1 MIKLYYHGSSE
12 NHGCE
17 AIIRST
23 NKILNTD
30 IKVFSMKPEGDYKY
44 NINDIMKVCEDKV
57 EDITGIKRV
66 FASIY
71 YKLTNKTLY
80 YTAIRRKGLL
90 ENIESGDI
98 CLSVGGDNY
107 CYVGQETLMDINTLI
122 RKKGAKTVLWGCSI
136 EESMINDDLK
146 KDLTGYSLIVAR
158 ESLSYN
164 FLKTINK
171 NTVLLPDPAFQLDK
185 VELPLPEKFIEGNT
199 IGINV
204 SPLIIGCENS
214 NGITIKNY
222 KKLIEWILE
231 NTDCNIVLIPHVV
244 IDNNDDREPLKLLYD
259 MYKYS
264 NRIILIGDHNCEE
277 IKGYISRC
285 RFFIGARTHAT
296 IAAYSTKVPTLVV
309 GYSVK
314 AKGIAQDIFGAYDNY
329 VVPVQNLKDEN
340 DLSNTF
346 KWIYDNE
353 LKIKNHLEEMM
364 DDYKSKSLLMKNE
377 IDKLDGRD

>member
-1 MIKLYYHGSSE
+1 
-12 NHGCE
+12 
-17 AIIRST
+17 
-23 NKILNTD
+23 
-30 IKVFSMKPEGDYKY
+30 
-44 NINDIMKVCEDKV
+44 
-57 EDITGIKRV
+57 
-66 FASIY
+66 
-71 YKLTNKTLY
+71 
-80 YTAIRRKGLL
+80 
-90 ENIESGDI
+90 
-98 CLSVGGDNY
+98 
-107 CYVGQETLMDINTLI
+107 
-122 RKKGAKTVLWGCSI
+122 
-136 EESMINDDLK
+136 MINDDLK

-340 DLSNTF
+340 DLSNSF

>member
-171 NTVLLPDPAFQLDK
+171 NTVLLPDSAFQLDK

-340 DLSNTF
+340 DLSNSF

>member
-30 IKVFSMKPEGDYKY
+30 IKVFSMKPEADYKY
-44 NINDIMKVCEDKV
+44 NINDIMKVCDDKV

-244 IDNNDDREPLKLLYD
+244 IDNNDDREPL
-259 MYKYS
+259 
-264 NRIILIGDHNCEE
+264 
-277 IKGYISRC
+277 
-285 RFFIGARTHAT
+285 
-296 IAAYSTKVPTLVV
+296 
-309 GYSVK
+309 
-314 AKGIAQDIFGAYDNY
+314 
-329 VVPVQNLKDEN
+329 
-340 DLSNTF
+340 
-346 KWIYDNE
+346 
-353 LKIKNHLEEMM
+353 
-364 DDYKSKSLLMKNE
+364 
-377 IDKLDGRD
+377 

>member
-1 MIKLYYHGSSE
+1 
-12 NHGCE
+12 
-17 AIIRST
+17 
-23 NKILNTD
+23 
-30 IKVFSMKPEGDYKY
+30 MKPEGDYKY

-329 VVPVQNLKDEN
+329 VVPVQNLKDER
-340 DLSNTF
+340 LIKSF

-364 DDYKSKSLLMKNE
+364 E
-377 IDKLDGRD
+377 

>member
-158 ESLSYN
+158 ESS
-164 FLKTINK
+164 KGKRCSTICCCQ
-171 NTVLLPDPAFQLDK
+171 A
-185 VELPLPEKFIEGNT
+185 
-199 IGINV
+199 
-204 SPLIIGCENS
+204 
-214 NGITIKNY
+214 
-222 KKLIEWILE
+222 
-231 NTDCNIVLIPHVV
+231 
-244 IDNNDDREPLKLLYD
+244 
-259 MYKYS
+259 
-264 NRIILIGDHNCEE
+264 
-277 IKGYISRC
+277 
-285 RFFIGARTHAT
+285 
-296 IAAYSTKVPTLVV
+296 
-309 GYSVK
+309 
-314 AKGIAQDIFGAYDNY
+314 
-329 VVPVQNLKDEN
+329 
-340 DLSNTF
+340 
-346 KWIYDNE
+346 
-353 LKIKNHLEEMM
+353 
-364 DDYKSKSLLMKNE
+364 
-377 IDKLDGRD
+377 